1 MSIPDSSWLMDT
13 VWQRGMDMGL
23 FGLMGTGGREAHE
36 HTAME
41 LLPRI
46 TTAIM
51 GALYVDGGMEAVTN
65 AVGSYAEAMAQA
77 RSGR

>member
-1 MSIPDSSWLMDT
+1 MSIPDTSWLMDT
-13 VWQRGMDMGL
+13 VWHHGVDMGL
-23 FGLMGTGGREAHE
+23 FGLMGPGGREAHE

-46 TTAIM
+46 TTAII
-51 GALYVDGGMEAVTN
+51 GALYIDGGMEAVTN

-77 RSGR
+77 ML

>member
-1 MSIPDSSWLMDT
+1 MDT
-13 VWQRGMDMGL
+13 VWQRGVDMGL
-23 FGLMGTGGREAHE
+23 FGLMGTDGREALE

-51 GALYVDGGMEAVTN
+51 GALYMDGGMEAFTN
-65 AVGSYAEAMAQA
+65 AVGSYAETVAQA